1 MQNYPLEVNMPVRK
15 VSNRGGNVIGS
26 FPPQIKGE
34 KVRYESTIERNVVYF
49 FKFDPTV
56 ITYHAQPMVIV
67 GTDAEGNTHTY
78 TPDFLVVR
86 TDRKEIIECKPQAL
100 LDSSHAQ
107 QQIAIGSEWAA
118 NNNHDFA
125 IVTDTNLH
133 AGHTLENLK
142 ILWRYSRQR
151 VPTATLARC
160 IDHVEKYP
168 EGLSF
173 QELALYLSTL
183 AVRDAQPFMQA
194 PLIYNMLFRHIL
206 SVELTIPFTQATLLR
221 RCQTPTA
228 APLTYIRPE

>member
-1 MQNYPLEVNMPVRK
+1 MPVRK
-15 VSNRGGNVIGS
+15 VSNRGGNIIGS

-34 KVRYESTIERNVVYF
+34 KVRYESTIERDLVYF

-56 ITYHAQPMVIV
+56 ITYHAQPMVIT

-86 TDRKEIIECKPQAL
+86 TDRKEIIECKPEAL
-100 LDSSHAQ
+100 LNSSHAQ

-142 ILWRYSRQR
+142 ILWRYSRQT
-151 VPTATLARC
+151 VPTATLRRC
-160 IDHVEKYP
+160 IEYMERHP
-168 EGLSF
+168 EGVSF
-173 QELALYLSTL
+173 QDLALYLSTV
-183 AVRDAQPFMQA
+183 ATQAAQQPFMQA
-194 PLIYNMLFRHIL
+194 PFIYNMLFRHIL
-206 SVELTIPFTQATLLR
+206 SVELTVPFIPTTLLR

>member
-1 MQNYPLEVNMPVRK
+1 MK
-15 VSNRGGNVIGS
+15 
-26 FPPQIKGE
+26 
-34 KVRYESTIERNVVYF
+34 YESTIERNLIFF

-67 GTDAEGNTHTY
+67 GTDAEENTHTY

-86 TDRKEIIECKPQAL
+86 TDRKEIIECKPEAL
-100 LDSSHAQ
+100 LNSSHAQ
-107 QQIAIGSEWAA
+107 QQIAIGREWAA

-142 ILWRYSRQR
+142 ILWRYSRQT

-160 IDHVEKYP
+160 IDYMEKHP
-168 EGLSF
+168 EGVSF
-173 QELALYLSTL
+173 QDLALYLSTF
-183 AVRDAQPFMQA
+183 ATQAAQQPFMQV

-206 SVELTIPFTQATLLR
+206 HTELTVPMTQATLLW
-221 RCQTPTA
+221 RCQMPTA
-228 APLTYIRPE
+228 APLTYIRPLSNR

>member
-1 MQNYPLEVNMPVRK
+1 MPVRK
-15 VSNRGGNVIGS
+15 VSNRGGNIIGS

-34 KVRYESTIERNVVYF
+34 KVRYESTIERDLVYF

-56 ITYHAQPMVIV
+56 MTYHAQPMVIV
-67 GTDAEGNTHTY
+67 GTDDERNTHTY

-86 TDRKEIIECKPQAL
+86 TDRKEIIECKPEAL
-100 LDSSHAQ
+100 LNSSHAQ
-107 QQIAIGSEWAA
+107 QQIAIGREWAA

-133 AGHTLENLK
+133 SGHTLENLK
-142 ILWRYSRQR
+142 ILWRYSRQT

-160 IDHVEKYP
+160 IDYMEKHA
-168 EGLSF
+168 EGVSF
-173 QELALYLSTL
+173 QDLALYLSTS
-183 AVRDAQPFMQA
+183 ATQAAQQPFMQA

-206 SVELTIPFTQATLLR
+206 RTELTVPFTPATLLR

>member
-1 MQNYPLEVNMPVRK
+1 MPVRK
-15 VSNRGGNVIGS
+15 VSNRGGNIIGS

-34 KVRYESTIERNVVYF
+34 KVRYESTIERDLVFF

-56 ITYHAQPMVIV
+56 MTYHAQPMVIT
-67 GTDAEGNTHTY
+67 GTDAEGNSHTY

-86 TDRKEIIECKPQAL
+86 TNSKEIIECKPEAL
-100 LDSSHAQ
+100 LNSSHAQ
-107 QQIAIGSEWAA
+107 QQIVIGSEWAA

-133 AGHTLENLK
+133 SGHTLENLK
-142 ILWRYSRQR
+142 ILWRYSRQT

-160 IDHVEKYP
+160 IDYVEKHS
-168 EGLSF
+168 EGVSF
-173 QELALYLSTL
+173 QDLALYLSTL
-183 AVRDAQPFMQA
+183 ATQAAQQPFMQA

-206 SVELTIPFTQATLLR
+206 SVELTVPFTPATLLR
-221 RCQTPTA
+221 RCLTPKA